1 MPNGFHTPPFGWD
14 GEIRPAN
21 RAALAA
27 ARPWAWRRILDG
39 LPSARRPEAV
49 VRPGLPFNLE
59 LDGHL
64 LHAPRDPEA
73 EARTLVRAARPER
86 RQALIVVGFGAGYVV
101 EQALQR
107 VPTGCGV
114 VAAVIDPGAF
124 LETLAGRDLPE
135 LIGDPRLV
143 LAVGGLREVEA
154 AIPGDASA
162 LAWILH
168 SPLLAAA
175 ADEFQPFVLRAR
187 RAAAAADAGPPDER
201 TSPGGKAG
209 RENRDGRATRRDE
222 EPE

>member
-1 MPNGFHTPPFGWD
+1 VPNGFHTPPFGWD

-39 LPSARRPEAV
+39 LPTSRRPDGV
-49 VRPGLPFNLE
+49 NRPGQAFNLS
-59 LDGHL
+59 LDGRL

-73 EARTLVRAARPER
+73 EARSLVRAARPER

-101 EQALQR
+101 EQALR
-107 VPTGCGV
+107 GVPTGCGV

-124 LETLAGRDLPE
+124 LETLAGRDLPD

-143 LAVGGLREVEA
+143 LAVGNLREVEA
-154 AIPGDASA
+154 AIPADASA

-168 SPLLAAA
+168 VPLLAAVGP
-175 ADEFQPFVLRAR
+175 EFDPIVARA
-187 RAAAAADAGPPDER
+187 RAAAAAPDAPGDLPGDAPGQTPR
-201 TSPGGKAG
+201 TPLRG
-209 RENRDGRATRRDE
+209 TRRDE
-222 EPE
+222 DT

>member
-39 LPSARRPEAV
+39 LPTARRPDAV
-49 VRPGLPFNLE
+49 TRPGQPFNLS

-64 LHAPRDPEA
+64 LHAARDPEG
-73 EARTLVRAARPER
+73 EARALVRAARPER
-86 RQALIVVGFGAGYVV
+86 RQALIVVGFGAGYAV

-124 LETLAGRDLPE
+124 LETLAGRDLPD

-154 AIPGDASA
+154 AIPGEGSA
-162 LAWILH
+162 LAWIMHL
-168 SPLLAAA
+168 PLLAAA
-175 ADEFQPFVLRAR
+175 AVEFEPFIARALRA
-187 RAAAAADAGPPDER
+187 ASSADAPSPAPGRDAAGKR
-201 TSPGGKAG
+201 T
-209 RENRDGRATRRDE
+209 DGRGTRRDE
-222 EPE
+222 DPE